1 MTASEAFDR
10 LQQADMTWRALLD
23 LQFGPLAFEVRHNP
37 EGRFQ
42 PGTRLHDAWQAR
54 EAALR
59 AYHAAVN
66 AAVGA

>member
-10 LQQADMTWRALLD
+10 LQDADKIWQTISKGAKGSDLRAAWR
-23 LQFGPLAFEVRHNP
+23 
-37 EGRFQ
+37 
-42 PGTRLHDAWQAR
+42 AR

>member
-10 LQQADMTWRALLD
+10 LQEADNIWKLMSKFERGSDLRA
-23 LQFGPLAFEVRHNP
+23 
-37 EGRFQ
+37 
-42 PGTRLHDAWQAR
+42 AWKAR

-66 AAVGA
+66 AAVEVA